1 VRYYNK
7 GNVLKNNIKLSDI
20 HDVPQNDLEE
30 TPEHHNKKD
39 DETESQQGLLVEVMK
54 IQLEQ
59 EKEKVLSYEK
69 KIQYLLADF
78 DNLKKRSE
86 IDIQNRVNS
95 ITDGIILKFLGIYDD
110 FIRARDALSK
120 QDANT
125 EGLDAILKN
134 LDAFLVEF
142 GMRPID
148 TIGEIFDPK
157 LHEAI
162 SIKEDPTLADN
173 TITVEF
179 RKGYILKDRVIR
191 PSLVEISK
199 RNIKEMNANG

>member
-1 VRYYNK
+1 M
-7 GNVLKNNIKLSDI
+7 
-20 HDVPQNDLEE
+20 HDVSQNDLTE
-30 TPEHHNKKD
+30 TQEHHNKND
-39 DETESQQGLLVEVMK
+39 DETESEQGFVEILK

-59 EKEKVLSYEK
+59 EKDKVSSCEK

-78 DNLKKRSE
+78 ENLKKRSE

-95 ITDGIILKFLGIYDD
+95 ITDGVILKFLGIYDD

-125 EGLDAILKN
+125 NGLDAILKN
-134 LDAFLVEF
+134 MDAFLVEF
-142 GMRPID
+142 GVKPIEAV
-148 TIGEIFDPK
+148 GEIFDPK

-162 SIKEDPTLADN
+162 SVKEDSSLDDN
-173 TITVEF
+173 TITAEL

>member
-1 VRYYNK
+1 M
-7 GNVLKNNIKLSDI
+7 SDTNDI
-20 HDVPQNDLEE
+20 PQNDLEE
-30 TPEHHNKKD
+30 NQDPHYPRN
-39 DETESQQGLLVEVMK
+39 DEIESVETIK

-59 EKEKVLSYEK
+59 EKEKVSSYEK

-78 DNLKKRSE
+78 ENLKKRSE

-95 ITDGIILKFLGIYDD
+95 ITDGIVLKFLGIYDD
-110 FIRARDALSK
+110 FVRARDALSK
-120 QDANT
+120 QATNT

-134 LDAFLVEF
+134 MDTFLVEF
-142 GMRPID
+142 GVQPIEAV
-148 TIGEIFDPK
+148 GEIFDPK

-162 SIKEDPTLADN
+162 SVKEDPTLDDN
-173 TITVEF
+173 TIIAEF

-199 RNIKEMNANG
+199 RN

>member
-1 VRYYNK
+1 M
-7 GNVLKNNIKLSDI
+7 
-20 HDVPQNDLEE
+20 PQNDLEE
-30 TPEHHNKKD
+30 IPGPQDKRN
-39 DETESQQGLLVEVMK
+39 DETESEQELMETVK

-59 EKEKVLSYEK
+59 EKEKISSYEK

-78 DNLKKRSE
+78 ENLKKRSE

-120 QDANT
+120 QGTNT

-134 LDAFLVEF
+134 MDSFLVEF
-142 GMRPID
+142 GVQPIEA
-148 TIGEIFDPK
+148 IGEIFVPK

-162 SIKEDPTLADN
+162 SVKKDPTLDDN
-173 TITVEF
+173 TISAEF

-191 PSLVEISK
+191 PSLVEIAK
-199 RNIKEMNANG
+199 RN

>member
-1 VRYYNK
+1 
-7 GNVLKNNIKLSDI
+7 LSDTP
-20 HDVPQNDLEE
+20 DVPQNDLEE
-30 TPEHHNKKD
+30 TQEHHHKRY
-39 DETESQQGLLVEVMK
+39 DEMESNPELVETLK

-59 EKEKVLSYEK
+59 EKDKVSSYEK

-78 DNLKKRSE
+78 ENLKKRSE

-95 ITDGIILKFLGIYDD
+95 ITDGIILKFLGISDD
-110 FIRARDALSK
+110 FLRARDALSK
-120 QDANT
+120 QDANI

-134 LDAFLVEF
+134 MDIFLVEF
-142 GMRPID
+142 GVRPID
-148 TIGEIFDPK
+148 AVGEIFDPK

-162 SIKEDPTLADN
+162 SIKEDLALDDN
-173 TITVEF
+173 TITAEL

-199 RNIKEMNANG
+199 RNIKEMNVNG

>member
-1 VRYYNK
+1 MFD
-7 GNVLKNNIKLSDI
+7 LSDTN
-20 HDVPQNDLEE
+20 DMTQNDLEE
-30 TPEHHNKKD
+30 NQDPHYQRDGGIKSEQELM
-39 DETESQQGLLVEVMK
+39 ETMK

-59 EKEKVLSYEK
+59 EKEKVSSYEK

-78 DNLKKRSE
+78 ENLKKRSE

-110 FIRARDALSK
+110 FVRARDALSK
-120 QDANT
+120 QGTKTD
-125 EGLDAILKN
+125 GLDAILKN
-134 LDAFLVEF
+134 MDTFLVES
-142 GMRPID
+142 GVLPID
-148 TIGEIFDPK
+148 AVGEIFDPK

-162 SIKEDPTLADN
+162 SVKEDLTLDDN
-173 TITVEF
+173 TIITEL

-199 RNIKEMNANG
+199 RN